1 MQKGIKKV
9 LCWVLTAGLLGM
21 PCIAHAEAENQV
33 LLESAHVVLAA
44 QNEKTLDRIVRVDG
58 TLKWEEDGLVSYFTY
73 DDYLYDIRE
82 HAVYVPMEEIK
93 DRIAEDDERF
103 LAEDTFFYGTVD
115 KLGENGYAATL
126 RNMTFHRPE
135 EEDRP
140 HVAKNPI
147 NTKENPERVSGYRLA
162 GDPWSY
168 QNKWVQME
176 GWMSY
181 TASLGSY
188 VYFWPENGWDG
199 YISIF
204 TCIDGKRE
212 PQLWEEGG
220 VPIDAEVY
228 NEQVTFYHSQV
239 RVEVAGFCAPYYNIE
254 TGIVL
259 DDVYRIAPYEEKTG
273 D

>member
-21 PCIAHAEAENQV
+21 PCIAHAEAENRV
-33 LLESAHVVLAA
+33 LLLYAHVVLAA
-44 QNEKTLDRIVRVDG
+44 QNEKALNRIVCVDG

-93 DRIAEDDERF
+93 DRIAEDEPRF

-115 KLGENGYAATL
+115 KLGENGYGATL
-126 RNMTFHRPE
+126 RDVTFHRPE

-162 GDPWSY
+162 GDPWNY
-168 QNKWVQME
+168 QNKWVQTE
-176 GWMSY
+176 GLMIY
-181 TASLGSY
+181 TASTGSRI
-188 VYFWPENGWDG
+188 YFWPENRWDG
-199 YISIF
+199 YVSIF
-204 TCIDGKRE
+204 TCADNKKE
-212 PQLWEEGG
+212 PDLLEEGG
-220 VPIDAEVY
+220 VPTEVETYDIDAVY
-228 NEQVTFYHSQV
+228 YYPQV
-239 RVEVAGFCAPYYNIE
+239 RVEVVGFCAPYYSYE
-254 TGIVL
+254 TDVIL